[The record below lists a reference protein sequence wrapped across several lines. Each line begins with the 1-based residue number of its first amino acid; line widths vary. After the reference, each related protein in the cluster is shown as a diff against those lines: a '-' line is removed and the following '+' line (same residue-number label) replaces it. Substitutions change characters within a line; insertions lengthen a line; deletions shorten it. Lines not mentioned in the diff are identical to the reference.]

1 MVSEVV
7 LDWTCSPTGHGFEV
21 NSPEPTELEG
31 LGLHIIKVQS
41 CGEMSPSLMRTEIT
55 QMTVNKCVKEAGSY
69 CGHWARSCQGSLSPP
84 HWGDGELS
92 LGSCEDQ
99 TFEAVLNKL
108 PVTLHMFGFPKQRLS
123 QGPTALDNVTKTSLF
138 HPTAVTFARSGAVG
152 TADLVVHQCRPWQDL
167 RIGGSHASPCPS
179 RSFPPTLTC
188 MVWAPL
194 GAPRTDCLTLLHIP
208 SKDCPKMSLEWLVAW
223 SWSLDGLRDC
233 IATGIQSVRDCDTT
247 AVITVACLLVLFVWY
262 CYHVGRE
269 QPRPYVSVNS
279 LMQAADANGLQNGY
293 VYCQSPECMRCTH
306 NEGLN
311 QKLYHNLQEYAK
323 RYSWSGMGRIHK
335 GIREQGRYLNSRPS
349 IQKPEVFFLPDLPTT
364 PYFSRD
370 AQKHDVE
377 VLERNFQTILCEF
390 ETLYKAFSNCSL
402 PQGWK
407 MNSTPSGEWFTFYLV
422 NQGVCVPRNCR
433 KCPRTYRLL
442 GSLRTCIGNNV
453 FGNACISVLSPGTVI
468 TEHYGPTNIRIRC
481 HLGLKTPNG
490 CELVVGGEP
499 QCWAEGRCLLFDDS
513 FLHAAFHEGSAE
525 DGPRVV
531 FMVDLWHP
539 NVAAA
544 ERQALDFIFAP
555 GR

>member
-1 MVSEVV
+1 MN
-7 LDWTCSPTGHGFEV
+7 P
-21 NSPEPTELEG
+21 
-31 LGLHIIKVQS
+31 
-41 CGEMSPSLMRTEIT
+41 
-55 QMTVNKCVKEAGSY
+55 AY
-69 CGHWARSCQGSLSPP
+69 
-84 HWGDGELS
+84 
-92 LGSCEDQ
+92 
-99 TFEAVLNKL
+99 
-108 PVTLHMFGFPKQRLS
+108 
-123 QGPTALDNVTKTSLF
+123 
-138 HPTAVTFARSGAVG
+138 
-152 TADLVVHQCRPWQDL
+152 
-167 RIGGSHASPCPS
+167 
-179 RSFPPTLTC
+179 SFQL
-188 MVWAPL
+188 
-194 GAPRTDCLTLLHIP
+194 
-208 SKDCPKMSLEWLVAW
+208 WLVDW
-223 SWSLDGLRDC
+223 SWSLDGLRDF
-233 IATGIQSVRDCDTT
+233 IATGIQSFRDCDAT
-247 AVITVACLLVLFVWY
+247 ALAAVACLLVLFVWY

-269 QPRPYVSVNS
+269 QPRAYATVNA
-279 LMQAADANGLQNGY
+279 LMQSAEANGVQNGY
-293 VYCQSPECMRCTH
+293 VYCHSPECVRCTH
-306 NEGLN
+306 HDGLN

-349 IQKPEVFFLPDLPTT
+349 IQKPEVFFLPDLPTM
-364 PYFSRD
+364 PYFARD

-377 VLERNFQTILCEF
+377 LLERNFQTILCEF

-422 NQGVCVPRNCR
+422 NQGMCVPRNCR
-433 KCPRTYRLL
+433 RCPRTYRLL

-468 TEHYGPTNIRIRC
+468 AEHYGPTNIRIRC
-481 HLGLKTPNG
+481 HLGKCPAGAVRPSPSPALGSLGTAPATELPPSLKTPSN

-513 FLHAAFHEGSAE
+513 FLHTAFHEAKAGVLVLSRHSSLWHEQRRVHGDPAPHPVPLSLPGPPE
-525 DGPRVV
+525 EGPRVV

>member
-1 MVSEVV
+1 
-7 LDWTCSPTGHGFEV
+7 
-21 NSPEPTELEG
+21 
-31 LGLHIIKVQS
+31 
-41 CGEMSPSLMRTEIT
+41 
-55 QMTVNKCVKEAGSY
+55 
-69 CGHWARSCQGSLSPP
+69 
-84 HWGDGELS
+84 
-92 LGSCEDQ
+92 
-99 TFEAVLNKL
+99 
-108 PVTLHMFGFPKQRLS
+108 
-123 QGPTALDNVTKTSLF
+123 
-138 HPTAVTFARSGAVG
+138 
-152 TADLVVHQCRPWQDL
+152 
-167 RIGGSHASPCPS
+167 
-179 RSFPPTLTC
+179 
-188 MVWAPL
+188 MVWVPL
-194 GAPRTDCLTLLHIP
+194 GPPRSDCLPLLRTP
-208 SKDCPKMSLEWLVAW
+208 NSNSLKMSLEWLVAW

-247 AVITVACLLVLFVWY
+247 AVVTVACLLVLFVWY

-269 QPRPYVSVNS
+269 QPRPYASVNA
-279 LMQAADANGLQNGY
+279 LMQGADANGLQNGF
-293 VYCQSPECMRCTH
+293 VYCQSPECVRCAH

-377 VLERNFQTILCEF
+377 LLERNFQTILCEF

-407 MNSTPSGEWFTFYLV
+407 MNSTPSGEWVTFYLV

-481 HLGLKTPNG
+481 HLGMWRG
-490 CELVVGGEP
+490 WGLVAHALPCAAP
-499 QCWAEGRCLLFDDS
+499 Q
-513 FLHAAFHEGSAE
+513 
-525 DGPRVV
+525 
-531 FMVDLWHP
+531 
-539 NVAAA
+539 VA
-544 ERQALDFIFAP
+544 
-555 GR
+555 

>member
-1 MVSEVV
+1 MVWVP
-7 LDWTCSPTGHGFEV
+7 LSPT
-21 NSPEPTELEG
+21 S
-31 LGLHIIKVQS
+31 S
-41 CGEMSPSLMRTEIT
+41 DR
-55 QMTVNKCVKEAGSY
+55 
-69 CGHWARSCQGSLSPP
+69 R
-84 HWGDGELS
+84 
-92 LGSCEDQ
+92 
-99 TFEAVLNKL
+99 
-108 PVTLHMFGFPKQRLS
+108 
-123 QGPTALDNVTKTSLF
+123 
-138 HPTAVTFARSGAVG
+138 
-152 TADLVVHQCRPWQDL
+152 
-167 RIGGSHASPCPS
+167 
-179 RSFPPTLTC
+179 
-188 MVWAPL
+188 APL
-194 GAPRTDCLTLLHIP
+194 HAPSTTT
-208 SKDCPKMSLEWLVAW
+208 MSLEWLMDW
-223 SWSLDGLRDC
+223 SWSLDGLRDF
-233 IATGIQSVRDCDTT
+233 IATGIQSFRDCDAT
-247 AVITVACLLVLFVWY
+247 ALVAVACLLVLFVWY

-269 QPRPYVSVNS
+269 QPRAYATVNA
-279 LMQAADANGLQNGY
+279 LMQSAEANGVQNGF
-293 VYCQSPECMRCTH
+293 VYCQSPECVRCSH
-306 NEGLN
+306 HDGLN

-377 VLERNFQTILCEF
+377 LLERNFQTILCEF

-422 NQGVCVPRNCR
+422 NQGMCVPRNCR
-433 KCPRTYRLL
+433 RCPRTYRLL

-468 TEHYGPTNIRIRC
+468 AEHYGPTNIRIRC
-481 HLGLKTPNG
+481 HLGLKTPSN

-513 FLHAAFHEGSAE
+513 FLHTAFHEGAPE
-525 DGPRVV
+525 EGPRVV